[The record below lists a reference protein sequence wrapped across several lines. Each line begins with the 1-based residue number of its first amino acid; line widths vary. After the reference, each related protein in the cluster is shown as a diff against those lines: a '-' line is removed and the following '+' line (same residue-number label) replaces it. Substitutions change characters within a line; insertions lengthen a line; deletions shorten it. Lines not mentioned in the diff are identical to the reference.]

1 MWSSFLRSLLILWFS
16 CFLYACGYTLAGKPT
31 LLNPEWKTIYIPPW
45 KNYTG
50 EKAVGELLAQ
60 ELRKKIA
67 QDGFLIPVF
76 SPDSADLILQGEV
89 LKVYFEPVAY
99 ATFGQTK
106 TRNIQFEGKF
116 ALIEIRTAKK
126 IYENPKIT
134 RYETYRVKEDASNLL
149 NPGKDEALRLL
160 VKDLSEL
167 IMQEL
172 FNR

>member
-1 MWSSFLRSLLILWFS
+1 LWFS

-50 EKAVGELLAQ
+50 EKAVGELLAL

-67 QDGFLIPVF
+67 QDGFLVPVF
-76 SPDSADLILQGEV
+76 SPESADLILQGEV

-116 ALIEIRTAKK
+116 ALIEKRTAKK

-134 RYETYRVKEDASNLL
+134 RYETYRVAEVASNLL

>member
-1 MWSSFLRSLLILWFS
+1 LWFS

-45 KNYTG
+45 KNYTV

-67 QDGFLIPVF
+67 QDGFLVPVF
-76 SPDSADLILQGEV
+76 SPYSADLILQGEV
-89 LKVYFEPVAY
+89 LKLYFEPVAY

-116 ALIEIRTAKK
+116 ALIERRTAKK

-134 RYETYRVKEDASNLL
+134 RYETYRVAEVASNLL

>member
-1 MWSSFLRSLLILWFS
+1 MWSSFLRSLSILWFS

-31 LLNPEWKTIYIPPW
+31 LFNPEWKTIYIPPW

-50 EKAVGELLAQ
+50 EKAVGELLAF

-67 QDGFLIPVF
+67 QDGFLMPTY
-76 SPDSADLILQGEV
+76 SSESADLILQGEV
-89 LKVYFEPVAY
+89 LKVYVEPVAY
-99 ATFGQTK
+99 ATFLQTK
-106 TRNIQFEGKF
+106 TRNVQFEGKY
-116 ALIEIRTAKK
+116 ALIERKTGKK

-134 RYETYRVKEDASNLL
+134 RYETYRVAEVTSNLL

>member
-1 MWSSFLRSLLILWFS
+1 MWSSFLRSLSILLFS
-16 CFLYACGYTLAGKPT
+16 CFFYACGYNLAGKPT
-31 LLNPEWKTIYIPPW
+31 LLNSEWKTIYIPPW

-50 EKAVGELLAQ
+50 EKAVGELLAL

-67 QDGFLIPVF
+67 QDGFLVPVY
-76 SPDSADLILQGEV
+76 SPDSADLTLQGEV
-89 LKVYFEPVAY
+89 LKVYVEPVAY
-99 ATFGQTK
+99 AAFLQTK
-106 TRNIQFEGKF
+106 TRKVQFEGKY
-116 ALIEIRTAKK
+116 ALIERKTGKK
-126 IYENPKIT
+126 IYENPRIT
-134 RYETYRVKEDASNLL
+134 RYETYRVAEVTSNLL

>member
-1 MWSSFLRSLLILWFS
+1 MWSSFLRNLLILWFS
-16 CFLYACGYTLAGKPT
+16 GFLYACGYTPAGKPT
-31 LLNPEWKTIYIPPW
+31 LLNPEWKYIYIPPW

-50 EKAVGELLAQ
+50 EKALGELLAF

-67 QDGFLIPVF
+67 QDGFLVPVY

-99 ATFGQTK
+99 ATFLQTK

-116 ALIEIRTAKK
+116 VLIEKRTGKK

-134 RYETYRVKEDASNLL
+134 RYESYRVAEVTSNLL